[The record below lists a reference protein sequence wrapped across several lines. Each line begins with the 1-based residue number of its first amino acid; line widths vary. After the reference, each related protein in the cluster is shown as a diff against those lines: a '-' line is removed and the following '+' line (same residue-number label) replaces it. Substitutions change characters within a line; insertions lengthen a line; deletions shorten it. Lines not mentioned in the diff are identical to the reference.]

1 MIAINAIFRAI
12 RDNRQ
17 ETEHIAVINYRIRID
32 RDTEIAIMV
41 TIVVEINMRKIL
53 IAILLFNFLMGH
65 SQIHRDQDK
74 LHIMKGQSCAIFNM
88 TKFFYDR
95 FQF

>member
-32 RDTEIAIMV
+32 RDMEIAIMV

-65 SQIHRDQDK
+65 SQIHRDRGK
-74 LHIMKGQSCAIFNM
+74 LHIMKGQSCEIFNI
-88 TKFFYDR
+88 TKFFYDPL
-95 FQF
+95 QG